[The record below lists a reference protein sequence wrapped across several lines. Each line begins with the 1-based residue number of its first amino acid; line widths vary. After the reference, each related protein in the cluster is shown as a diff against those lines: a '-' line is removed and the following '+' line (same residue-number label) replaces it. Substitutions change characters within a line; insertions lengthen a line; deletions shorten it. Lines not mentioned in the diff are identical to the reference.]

1 MNFLNIIMISG
12 FGILL
17 IATYSFGSSLGTPS
31 EVNKL
36 STVGVPVTS
45 PETLMNMNLGTGS
58 TVDSVTLTFRNELVA
73 DTSVSVSIKDSG
85 AVEIGSGSKT
95 ISVAASVVTVD
106 LTDTVTSAER
116 PTLTSVSV
124 TAE

>member
-1 MNFLNIIMISG
+1 MISG

-17 IATYSFGSSLGTPS
+17 IATYSFGSSLGTQS

-45 PETLMNMNLGTGS
+45 PETLMDMNLGTGS

-85 AVEIGSGSKT
+85 GVEIGSGSKT
-95 ISVAASVVTVD
+95 LSVAASAVTVD

-124 TAE
+124 TAQ

>member
-1 MNFLNIIMISG
+1 MNFLSVILISA

-17 IATYSFGSSLGTPS
+17 IATYGFGSSLATQS

-36 STVGVPVTS
+36 GMVEVPVTS
-45 PETLMNMNLGTGS
+45 PETLIGMNLGTGS
-58 TVDSVTLTFRNELVA
+58 TVDSVTFTFRNELVA
-73 DTSVSVSIKDSG
+73 STTVSVSIKDSDG
-85 AVEIGSGSKT
+85 VEIGSGSKNL
-95 ISVAASVVTVD
+95 SVASSAVTVD
-106 LTDTVTSAER
+106 LTDTVTATER